1 MGTADGV
8 VLEGSRIAPVAELFG
23 VTRAAGCAA
32 AVEKKGCTF
41 AFVVVAPRDNALDMV
56 TPARRPYPD
65 HHPVLEDEALRE
77 RVLDIMWRRIQKTI
91 SPTISPKRRGASTAD
106 LQLAGGIRADAV
118 LNDALDAVLYFDP
131 SSLTGSWEALATS
144 IAHNKAV
151 QAVRDNAK
159 GRKHAKN
166 EIDLASIDRENPDGR
181 MLGDEIEDELADP
194 EGEAIVLGQ
203 ERILQRLAVE
213 LLSDRDRD
221 IYYRRHYL
229 WQTRAVIA
237 ELHGLTEAGVG
248 YVYVAAAKKLL
259 AAARQDPEFQRLRDP
274 DRRGNR

>member
-1 MGTADGV
+1 
-8 VLEGSRIAPVAELFG
+8 
-23 VTRAAGCAA
+23 
-32 AVEKKGCTF
+32 
-41 AFVVVAPRDNALDMV
+41 MV
-56 TPARRPYPD
+56 TPARRPYPES
-65 HHPVLEDEALRE
+65 HPVLDDEALQE

-91 SPTISPKRRGASTAD
+91 SPMIPPRRRTASTAD

-118 LNDALDAVLYFDP
+118 LNEAFAAVLYFEP
-131 SSLTGSWEALATS
+131 SRLTGTWEGLATA

-151 QAVRDNAK
+151 EAVRQNTK
-159 GRKHAKN
+159 GRKRAKR
-166 EIDLASIDRENPDGR
+166 EIDLASIDREDADGGT
-181 MLGDEIEDELADP
+181 LADELEDELADP
-194 EGEAIVLGQ
+194 EGEAIALGQ

-237 ELHGLTEAGVG
+237 EMHGLTEAGVG

-259 AAARQDPEFQRLRDP
+259 EAARQDPEFQRLSNP
-274 DRRGNR
+274 DRGGNR